1 MRKKYL
7 SALLFGALLF
17 ASAGTFTSCK
27 DYDDDIDG
35 LRTEITDLKSAV
47 TELQN
52 AVQNGKYV
60 TAVSGNGNV
69 ITFTFSDGSTT
80 PITIEGEPSQTVT
93 IGEDG
98 EIIINGEGTGYY
110 TTTQPTEAEVEVGL
124 VKQQEGTW
132 WVLGEDGEYTNTN
145 IPVSG
150 VTVSG
155 SEAEGYTFT
164 IYAADGT
171 SQVVE
176 LPTAASSITEM
187 TLGDNVSTQ
196 GNSFSYTESGSTTN
210 FTASATDFLISRQEF
225 VFTRATSLANDE
237 VTSASA
243 WMGNKE
249 IPSDHSWIY
258 ASPTE
263 VDLRMDPV
271 DVPANNIQFYLTNT
285 KNEDLQPVVLTA
297 RASQD
302 SNDAPMGSQEINSR
316 AAVTGNGLWT
326 LSMANQ
332 VVSNSDNTN
341 YWNEIEDA
349 ETNAGSTNP
358 YVYALNANH
367 AFRSKYELTT
377 KRINPEQLT
386 QLQIPGGEGGTF
398 TFNIAQSL
406 DIRGDFYKSDYA
418 NGSFVGTGMTDQNI
432 TYRTG
437 RTYTVEGVEAS
448 ALYDMY
454 LTADKTD
461 TEVYGLT
468 FDQNNHTFTIGKN
481 PDVSSIPAEFDLII
495 YTVANNG
502 TVEKTTVTIVL
513 NTQIDT
519 EAEYG
524 LHEHDVNVA
533 NNNNNYFD
541 IDLATM
547 KTSLGDNLNQWLQNV
562 DLNQTEFEWSADDDT
577 YVQLS
582 TISGITAHVVSEV
595 LPKNNPNHAVL
606 PDRNNANFIQVDV
619 DNSAI
624 NNLLELD
631 HTYYIRVTFKRTPS
645 EELNSITVPVEFHA
659 PALSDLFTIK
669 EGYQAEGSEVIN
681 AYFYQIHGVTADGI
695 NFQTGTNFS
704 GIASTQVYLDRYFSA
719 YEAMADVDFAS
730 GNVGETGHDG
740 DYLFTLNNATM
751 TNKFGDANNTTVG
764 HMTLDFDA
772 SHPGIDGN
780 GNTQNGY
787 GETVTIDVTK
797 SYFNTDKFAADG
809 WMYSQDSDTEYSFQ
823 IRLMSPIAEGSVVPA
838 TGSAIAID
846 GNDLSTGASI
856 TKEMIEGRTYN
867 NVRYSIVP
875 DAPQSYTTSTMIYK
889 TAGTNNVSEAD
900 YADPQIS
907 TIIPGTDDDNY
918 IQSSEVWSAYT
929 LNRETVPGELKIYSS
944 TISRDMT
951 VQLPITV
958 TDIWGVVTEQEVPV
972 SIQFNN

>member
-27 DYDDDIDG
+27 DYDDDING
-35 LRTEITDLKSAV
+35 LRTDITDLQSAISTLQSAV
-47 TELQN
+47 EK
-52 AVQNGKYV
+52 GRY
-60 TAVSGNGNV
+60 VSGVAGTGNQ
-69 ITFTFSDGSTT
+69 ITFTFTDGTT
-80 PITIEGEPSQTVT
+80 QTVTVETESGDPAQTVT

-98 EIIINGEGTGYY
+98 EVIINGEGTGYY
-110 TTTQPTEAEVEVGL
+110 TTTAPTEAEVEVGL

-285 KNEDLQPVVLTA
+285 KNENLQPVVLTA

-302 SNDAPMGSQEINSR
+302 SNNAPMGSQEINSR

-349 ETNAGSTNP
+349 ETNGSSANP

-454 LTADKTD
+454 LTADASD

-468 FDQNNHTFTIGKN
+468 FDQDAHTFTIGRN

-513 NTQIDT
+513 NTQIDA

-524 LHEHDVNVA
+524 LHEHNVNVA
-533 NNNNNYFD
+533 DNNNYFD

-624 NNLLELD
+624 NGLDLD
-631 HTYYIRVTFKRTPS
+631 HTYYIKVTFKRTAS

-669 EGYQAEGSEVIN
+669 EGYQEEGSEVIN
-681 AYFYQIHGVTADGI
+681 AYFYQINGEVADGI
-695 NFQTGTNFS
+695 DFGTT
-704 GIASTQVYLDRYFSA
+704 STQVYLDRYFSE
-719 YEAMADVDFAS
+719 YVPLADISVAS
-730 GNVGETGHDG
+730 GNVGETGMTGTD
-740 DYLFTLNNATM
+740 LFVLNNTD
-751 TNKFGDANNTTVG
+751 TSRSGKFGDANGTYG
-764 HMTLDFDA
+764 HMTFNFNTA
-772 SHPGIDGN
+772 HPGIDAN

-787 GETVTIDVTK
+787 GETVTINATK
-797 SYFNTDKFAADG
+797 DYFNTVEGAAAG
-809 WMYSQDSDTEYSFQ
+809 WDYTQAGDNEYSFQ

-846 GNDLSTGASI
+846 GNDLAAGASI
-856 TKEMIEGRTYN
+856 TSDMIEGRTYN

-875 DAPQSYTTSTMIYK
+875 DVDAATRTASVEIYKATDTAPYTTI
-889 TAGTNNVSEAD
+889 SEAD
-900 YADPQIS
+900 YSDPQIQ
-907 TIIPGTDDDNY
+907 TIVPHTDENNY
-918 IQSSEVWSAYT
+918 LQNAEVWSAYT

-944 TISRDMT
+944 SISRDMT
-951 VQLPITV
+951 IQLPITV

-972 SIQFNN
+972 SIQFNE